1 MYLSHEDISWD
12 HVELDEA
19 KEGKHDLETHEGTIE
34 KTRLIYYY
42 VTAN

>member
-1 MYLSHEDISWD
+1 MWGRTGLQ
-12 HVELDEA
+12 VET
-19 KEGKHDLETHEGTIE
+19 DLENKVKGCFYRVKRVIRTKLN